1 MTGNEIRIIAG
12 ILFVIVLGAL
22 IWRRGSKTPSY
33 IVCIERRREGVHP
46 RCTPFYSIAL
56 NQQPGFEQCKRSL

>member
-22 IWRRGSKTPSY
+22 IGRRGSKTPS
-33 IVCIERRREGVHP
+33 
-46 RCTPFYSIAL
+46 
-56 NQQPGFEQCKRSL
+56 